1 MTRKH
6 GELESSILDAIWDL
20 EETGQEIITSSDV
33 LNRLEG
39 SESMALT
46 TVLTILSRLAD
57 KELITRSKVNGRTLT
72 FRSVRSR
79 SEQAALALIELI
91 EMSDNP
97 ELVVSHFVGS
107 LPKSLQA
114 SLRQKLSKNK

>member
-6 GELESSILDAIWDL
+6 GELESQVLDAIWSL
-20 EETGQEIITSSDV
+20 EESGQEIITSSDV
-33 LNRLEG
+33 LNRLDG
-39 SESMALT
+39 SESIALT
-46 TVLTILSRLAD
+46 TVLTILSRLSD
-57 KELITRSKVNGRTLT
+57 KELITRTKTNGRTLS
-72 FRSVRSR
+72 FRSVRGR
-79 SEQAALALIELI
+79 TEQAALALIELI

-107 LPKSLQA
+107 LPRNLQA

>member
-6 GELESSILDAIWDL
+6 GQLESQVLDAIWDL
-20 EETGQEIITSSDV
+20 EESGQEIITSTDV
-33 LNRLEG
+33 MSRLEG

-46 TVLTILSRLAD
+46 TVLTVLTRLAD
-57 KELITRSKVNGRTLT
+57 KELITRTKVDGRTLS

-91 EMSDNP
+91 EMSENP

-114 SLRQKLSKNK
+114 SLRKNLSKK